1 MHEFIYPVLQGY
13 DSCVL
18 ESDLTIIGSDQ
29 LFNEMMGR
37 FFQQRFGQQPQVI
50 ITTKITPGIDGLAK
64 QSKSLDN
71 YIGLGHSPRDKFGRT
86 MRLPDSLIPVYFS
99 VYTEVPGADLT
110 IYVAMAQA
118 DPLEAKKRLATE
130 IVRRYH
136 GAEVANEERQWFDR
150 TFSCRQI
157 PEDAPEL
164 ILDAGMMSGLEVLQ
178 RCFGDQKSNT
188 EIRRLFRDGAVKLNG
203 TKVSDPMADL
213 ELKDGDA
220 IQVGKRAWF
229 RIKLG

>member
-1 MHEFIYPVLQGY
+1 
-13 DSCVL
+13 
-18 ESDLTIIGSDQ
+18 
-29 LFNEMMGR
+29 
-37 FFQQRFGQQPQVI
+37 
-50 ITTKITPGIDGLAK
+50 
-64 QSKSLDN
+64 
-71 YIGLGHSPRDKFGRT
+71 
-86 MRLPDSLIPVYFS
+86 
-99 VYTEVPGADLT
+99 
-110 IYVAMAQA
+110 MAQA